1 MEGQHSDD
9 DDENS
14 GDEEPKLPTVKE
26 GFDAIKTLEQ
36 LGMVYNCSGL
46 LRELRKIEE
55 KILIIRVK
63 NVVQKNISD

>member
-26 GFDAIKTLEQ
+26 DSQTDRR
-36 LGMVYNCSGL
+36 VYQDSGT
-46 LRELRKIEE
+46 
-55 KILIIRVK
+55 IRNGV
-63 NVVQKNISD
+63 